1 MVFLNHFLKK
11 NDFERNQQTIKKHEK
26 LPRGGG
32 GGGGAKSKKLLPV
45 AHLNK
50 KSKCSKI

>member
-32 GGGGAKSKKLLPV
+32 GGGGGGGGQRVKNSYL
-45 AHLNK
+45 
-50 KSKCSKI
+50 